1 MVKSRFYELKKVLLI
16 ISPVFW
22 PKMPPLG
29 IGYLQSF
36 LNKKDIPTDIL
47 DLNNL
52 FYNLSYPEFKKMWL
66 ISCNAPLEESIFS
79 MMRNDF
85 PEEFDSAIEEI
96 LKYAIVGFSCFKSNL
111 KTSLEIIKILRSRK
125 KDIRIILG
133 GPEITRQYFKTS
145 GLFEDSIKKLSDF
158 IVAGEGELPLFEYI
172 TEKETG
178 QKAVSFRESEDL
190 SDFPFPDYRG
200 LDLEKYS
207 GNSAA
212 SILFSRGCVKKCVF
226 CSERL
231 LYRKFRMRKVEHV
244 IQEIDYHRQNNKTN
258 YFVFHDSMI
267 NADLKKLE
275 ILCDEIIKNFGSVN
289 WEAQLYI
296 RDDMDQRLFEKM
308 KKSGCYNL
316 FIGLESGCDKTLKNM
331 KKDFT
336 WKKALSIFKKIREA
350 GLSFGVSIIIGYPGE
365 TKRDFQE
372 TLDFIIENKSLI
384 PKIEQVNPFTYY
396 DGTDADKNCDYS
408 KNSES
413 LERMNIFINE
423 IKKHG
428 LKHTNAFLGNLIE
441 K

>member
-1 MVKSRFYELKKVLLI
+1 LFQEQFKNLV
-16 ISPVFW
+16 
-22 PKMPPLG
+22 G
-29 IGYLQSF
+29 
-36 LNKKDIPTDIL
+36 NHKD
-47 DLNNL
+47 
-52 FYNLSYPEFKKMWL
+52 
-66 ISCNAPLEESIFS
+66 
-79 MMRNDF
+79 
-85 PEEFDSAIEEI
+85 
-96 LKYAIVGFSCFKSNL
+96 
-111 KTSLEIIKILRSRK
+111 LEIQK

-133 GPEITRQYFKTS
+133 GPEIARQYFKTS
-145 GLFEDSIKKLSDF
+145 GLFEDSIKKLADF

-172 TEKETG
+172 TEKENG
-178 QKAVSFRESEDL
+178 QKTVSFRELEDL
-190 SDFPFPDYRG
+190 NDLPFPDYRG
-200 LDLEKYS
+200 LDLERYPR
-207 GNSAA
+207 NNTAPM
-212 SILFSRGCVKKCVF
+212 LFSRGCVKKCDF

-336 WKKALSIFKKIREA
+336 CKKTLSIFKKIREA

-372 TLDFIIENKSLI
+372 SLDFIIENKGLI

-441 K
+441 R